1 VSVVTFAAGSE
12 ALRAIGMAPA
22 GFMVAVLALMETP
35 AILTGL
41 WLAKRGQSEALAP
54 RGGLWDETCFKG
66 LVVLLIGSFII
77 GVVAGEKGLA
87 PIAPVFDTLFKGRL
101 CLFLLGMGL
110 VAALDRQ
117 SRASLAHRGSR
128 PCPSCNQR
136 HAGRVAGR
144 GGGA

>member
-1 VSVVTFAAGSE
+1 VSVVTFATGSE
-12 ALRAIGMAPA
+12 VLRAIGMALA
-22 GFMVAVLALMETP
+22 GFMVAVLAPMETP

-54 RGGLWDETCFKG
+54 RGGLWDKTCFKG

-77 GVVAGEKGLA
+77 GVVAGEKGFA
-87 PIAPVFDTLFKGRL
+87 PIAPVFDTLFKGML

-117 SRASLAHRGSR
+117 PRA
-128 PCPSCNQR
+128 
-136 HAGRVAGR
+136 
-144 GGGA
+144 